1 MYHASLAISENGFY
15 EIVHERRVNE
25 VWVVEYNPYCLEEM
39 RSNMAIKLITK
50 TPQKVVNYITKGSG
64 RKFHDYENGSLR
76 SVVKCLEE
84 KNDDVGESLVRR
96 VKQMMEVCQAEA
108 LFRIDPNLSMSNT
121 NVAVTWVNTSFPR
134 ERGAVYARVEEDG
147 EELPDRVGEFVR
159 MSRIE
164 DRYQRK

>member
-1 MYHASLAISENGFY
+1 M
-15 EIVHERRVNE
+15 
-25 VWVVEYNPYCLEEM
+25 
-39 RSNMAIKLITK
+39 
-50 TPQKVVNYITKGSG
+50 
-64 RKFHDYENGSLR
+64 
-76 SVVKCLEE
+76 KCLEE

-96 VKQMMEVCQAEA
+96 VKQMVEVCQAEA

>member
-1 MYHASLAISENGFY
+1 MKADFRIATPSEKESLWGKNP
-15 EIVHERRVNE
+15 
-25 VWVVEYNPYCLEEM
+25 EY
-39 RSNMAIKLITK
+39 R
-50 TPQKVVNYITKGSG
+50 
-64 RKFHDYENGSLR
+64 
-76 SVVKCLEE
+76 EE
-84 KNDDVGESLVRR
+84 KYILVSGDNSTVSKANRLLPSHFLLSDGTMMKRLSKPRVIDYRKYALKTHAQMYADMFLYVAESLVRR
-96 VKQMMEVCQAEA
+96 VKQMVEVCQAEA

-121 NVAVTWVNTSFPR
+121 NVAVTWINTSFPR